1 MFFLFFGFL
10 LATTMIENLL
20 GLGSITISSTLWPNQ
35 AVFKSEG
42 SVDCAEFRERNKK
55 VSLPAFS
62 AFCPQFVPFLSV
74 NVAHGGEA
82 TFQGGG

>member
-1 MFFLFFGFL
+1 MFFIIKNMFFLFFFVFL

-62 AFCPQFVPFLSV
+62 APSLFLFCP
-74 NVAHGGEA
+74 
-82 TFQGGG
+82 